1 MLDAGV
7 IEPVDC
13 SDWATPLVIAS
24 KADGGIRICAD
35 FKVTLNQVLSVDKY
49 PLPRIDDLLSNL
61 SGSTCYS
68 KLDLSQAYNQIG
80 LDDSKRYTVINTHRG
95 LFMYNR
101 LVYGLSSSPGIFQ
114 RIMSNLLREI
124 PNVIVF
130 MDDILLYGKTMDDH
144 LQALHRV
151 LQKLQENGLKIKLS
165 KCTFFAK
172 EVKYLGYVIDKNGI
186 RVDEDKIKPILNMT
200 EPRTV
205 SELRSFL
212 GMVNF
217 YGKFIRNL
225 STHVAP
231 LNDLLK
237 KNNKW
242 SWGNKEKRAFETVK
256 QMLLSCD
263 VLAHYDS
270 ARPLVVTCDASAHGL
285 GAVLTQPDAAGA
297 ERPVAY
303 ASRALT
309 QPERNYSQIHK
320 EALAIIYAVKKFH
333 QYLFGREFLLR
344 TDHKPLLSIFNPE
357 AAIPSMTTSRMQRWA
372 LTLSAYNF
380 KIEYI
385 STDKNI
391 ADALSRMI
399 AGYRADRVDDHV
411 DVPEQTYLHF
421 ATEALLLD
429 SNVIKQ
435 ETNRDP
441 LLGRV
446 LSYIKQG
453 WPREVEIR
461 ELKPYFNR
469 KSELY
474 IELGCIMW
482 GPRVVI
488 PNTCRERVLKELH
501 DSHMGMVKTKSLAR
515 SYVWWPGLDEAIQQT
530 CAACEVCA
538 EVASMPPRHAP
549 RAWPWPDRPWTRL
562 HVDFLGP
569 IAGATYMVLVD
580 SCSKWIEIVRMN
592 GTNASNVINKL
603 REIWARFGIPKQLV
617 SDNGPP
623 FSSIEFESFLRNNGI
638 EHIFSS
644 PYHPSS
650 NGAAESAVKICKQI
664 IKKAIV
670 EKKDINVA
678 LCRFLLMYRNTEH
691 SATGESPA
699 QLLLGR
705 SVRTRLDR
713 VLPDRAAAAHARQ
726 ERQLQARLLPQGAR
740 ALAQGDPVWYRTYGS
755 AQKWAKGKVIGPLGE
770 TDYEVESSDGGRIH
784 RHIDQIR
791 KRLESSS
798 KNCKQNHQCNLEN
811 PLVYYPSI
819 LTSDDNPIVCSEGA
833 SSGSAAEVTAGPA
846 ELPATPQRGTPP
858 PAVAPAEPPP
868 ADPEP
873 GPSTGLRRYPRRDRK
888 PATRYGLEID

>member
-1 MLDAGV
+1 MSLKEYKPVSLSLIVNNTLLQMEVDTGSALSCISKELYEQRYSHIPLLPCRLTLSFYDGTKIKPAGLIEVQVKYGSITKQLDLYIIDKGTTTLIGRQWLALLNIQVPKITVNNLKCDQELHRNIHVNEIISRYKPLFDGGLGRFTGGRASLRVRGGAEPVFCRARPVPYALRERVDRELDAMLDAGV

-80 LDDSKRYTVINTHRG
+80 LDD
-95 LFMYNR
+95 
-101 LVYGLSSSPGIFQ
+101 
-114 RIMSNLLREI
+114 
-124 PNVIVF
+124 
-130 MDDILLYGKTMDDH
+130 
-144 LQALHRV
+144 
-151 LQKLQENGLKIKLS
+151 
-165 KCTFFAK
+165 
-172 EVKYLGYVIDKNGI
+172 
-186 RVDEDKIKPILNMT
+186 
-200 EPRTV
+200 
-205 SELRSFL
+205 
-212 GMVNF
+212 
-217 YGKFIRNL
+217 
-225 STHVAP
+225 
-231 LNDLLK
+231 
-237 KNNKW
+237 
-242 SWGNKEKRAFETVK
+242 
-256 QMLLSCD
+256 
-263 VLAHYDS
+263 
-270 ARPLVVTCDASAHGL
+270 
-285 GAVLTQPDAAGA
+285 AAGA

-309 QPERNYSQIHK
+309 HPERNYSQIHK

-421 ATEALLLD
+421 ETEALLLD

-488 PNTCRERVLKELH
+488 PNTCRERVLTELH

-858 PAVAPAEPPP
+858 PAAAPAEPPP